1 MKMSWSPFIFTINCY
16 ITGGFTIIMANMSKR
31 KRRLLAILRR
41 DLLRLIVVLL
51 AALLMAANIKT
62 FVNTAGLYPGGVTG
76 LTIIIQRIFLRFFNL
91 EVPYSPINI
100 VLNLIPIY
108 IGFRFIGKRFT
119 LFSMVMV
126 LANGFFVDMIPT
138 HVLTHDPLLIAVFG
152 GIINATAITM
162 CLEVDATSGGTDFI
176 SIYLSQKKG
185 IDAFPIILAGNVVLL
200 SVAGILFG
208 WDKALYSMIFQYVS
222 TQTLHVLY
230 RTYQQKTL
238 FIITDKPDD
247 ICALI
252 FKTCGH
258 GATLINGQGS
268 FAHKDKTIVYSI
280 VSASDTRKLI
290 PLIKELDPHAFVN
303 SIRTEEIMGN
313 FYMRPRD

>member
-1 MKMSWSPFIFTINCY
+1 
-16 ITGGFTIIMANMSKR
+16 MAEKKQKLVTNLKR
-31 KRRLLAILRR
+31 DVVRL
-41 DLLRLIVVLL
+41 VVV
-51 AALLMAANIKT
+51 LMAAFLMATNIQT
-62 FVNTAGLYPGGVTG
+62 FVNTGGLYPGGATG
-76 LTIIIQRIFLRFFNL
+76 LTIIIQRIFSNYIGIN
-91 EVPYSPINI
+91 VPYSPINI
-100 VLNLIPIY
+100 CLNAIPIY

-119 LFSMVMV
+119 IFSMIMV
-126 LANGFFVDMIPT
+126 LANGFFVDLIPT

-176 SIYLSQKKG
+176 SIFLSQKKG
-185 IDAFPIILAGNVVLL
+185 VDAFPIILAGNVVILTI
-200 SVAGILFG
+200 AGILFG

-238 FIITDKPDD
+238 FIITDSPDE
-247 ICALI
+247 ICKLI
-252 FKTCGH
+252 YANSGH
-258 GATLINGQGS
+258 GATLIDGEGS
-268 FAHKDKTIVYSI
+268 FEHRDKKIVYSI

-290 PLIKELDPHAFVN
+290 PMIKEVDPHAFVN
-303 SIRTEEIMGN
+303 SIRTEEVMGN